1 MLSHTERQGVT
12 TPAYGHHTV
21 PIRTCAP
28 WDAAL
33 GLIAPGT
40 PAVVPSAVA
49 DPEAGFEFPAD
60 PETDLRLIL
69 KDGRTVKRTL

>member
-1 MLSHTERQGVT
+1 M
-12 TPAYGHHTV
+12 

-28 WDAAL
+28 WDGAL

-49 DPEAGFEFPAD
+49 DPEAGLEFLAD
-60 PETDLRLIL
+60 PEADLRLVP